1 MSNQYVLTLDE
12 GTTSARA
19 ILFNKI
25 GQIVATSQKEFIQVF
40 PKPGWV
46 EHDANE
52 IWEAQIESAKKV
64 LDQASKYGASISCI
78 GITNQRETTVVW
90 DRVTGEPIFNAIVW
104 QDRRTSEYCD
114 ELKVAGWEDK
124 IKYKTGLIIDSY
136 FSATKLRW
144 ILNNVEGAMEMAKEG
159 KLAFGTVDTWLLWK
173 LTNGKVHITD
183 VSNASRTMMFNIR
196 TLEWDNELLEL
207 FGIPASVLPQVKSSS
222 EIYANTDKNLFGA
235 EIAISGIA
243 GDQQAAT
250 FGQMCFEKGAVKNT
264 YGTGCFMLCNTGS
277 EIVSSEN
284 KMVTTIGW
292 QINGVTTYAIEG
304 SIFTGGSVVQWLRDE
319 LGIIKSSADVESLAS
334 SVTDN
339 GGVYFVPALTG
350 LGAPHWDQYARGTIV
365 GITRGTN
372 KANIALAALESI
384 AFQTYDVLKAMQED
398 LGSPIKELKVD
409 GGASVN
415 NLLMQ
420 FQADLL
426 GIPVYRPTISE
437 TTALG
442 AAYLAGLATGFWKDI
457 DEIKAQKSVDRCF
470 VREMESSSIENL
482 LKNWNNALKR
492 AFNWIEPE

>member
-1 MSNQYVLTLDE
+1 
-12 GTTSARA
+12 
-19 ILFNKI
+19 
-25 GQIVATSQKEFIQVF
+25 
-40 PKPGWV
+40 
-46 EHDANE
+46 
-52 IWEAQIESAKKV
+52 
-64 LDQASKYGASISCI
+64 
-78 GITNQRETTVVW
+78 
-90 DRVTGEPIFNAIVW
+90 
-104 QDRRTSEYCD
+104 
-114 ELKVAGWEDK
+114 
-124 IKYKTGLIIDSY
+124 
-136 FSATKLRW
+136 
-144 ILNNVEGAMEMAKEG
+144 
-159 KLAFGTVDTWLLWK
+159 
-173 LTNGKVHITD
+173 
-183 VSNASRTMMFNIR
+183 
-196 TLEWDNELLEL
+196 LLEL

-222 EIYANTDKNLFGA
+222 EIYGSTAKDIFGI

-250 FGQMCFEKGAVKNT
+250 FGQMCFDKGSVKNT

-277 EIVSSEN
+277 EIIGSEN

-319 LGIIKSSADVESLAS
+319 LGIIKSSADVEELAS
-334 SVTDN
+334 SVPDN

-350 LGAPHWDQYARGTIV
+350 LGAPHWDQYARGTII

-372 KANIALAALESI
+372 KANIARAALESI

-398 LGSPIKELKVD
+398 LGSPVKELRVD
-409 GGASVN
+409 GGAAVN

-457 DEIKAQKSVDRCF
+457 SEIKAQKSVDRCF
-470 VREMESSSIENL
+470 VREMEISSIEKL

-492 AFNWIEPE
+492 AFSWIEPE